1 MRSKCDH
8 DAMMMIDHHERR
20 RLHHDHV
27 MMMMRDVIDRI
38 HAINNGPCELFY
50 QPHVNGFAYT
60 STFDSNKNHSPWLRK
75 QQRKQQQK
83 RQPLRR
89 PQKKQPLRRP
99 LRKLRRR
106 SKLRST
112 ERVEGPEQSGPFAFL
127 VGADR
132 ALSGADSDRSRCQ
145 RHLLST
151 GTTEYKGS
159 CASHQGEGRSTR
171 CSSTVGS
178 VKKEAADEESA
189 PLRTRFPF
197 R

>member
-1 MRSKCDH
+1 MK
-8 DAMMMIDHHERR
+8 RR
-20 RLHHDHV
+20 GP
-27 MMMMRDVIDRI
+27 IDRI
-38 HAINNGPCELFY
+38 EAINNGRCELFY

-75 QQRKQQQK
+75 QQRKQHRRKQ
-83 RQPLRR
+83 LR
-89 PQKKQPLRRP
+89 KQPLRRQ
-99 LRKLRRR
+99 LKKQLRRR
-106 SKLRST
+106 SKLRSF

-159 CASHQGEGRSTR
+159 CASHRGEGRSTR